1 MIEAQVR
8 YVLGALKAMDEH
20 GLAAIEVKPQVHAEF
35 GDEVQRRMPGSVW
48 TDGGCRSWYLDAN
61 GRNTTLWPDF
71 TWRYA
76 LRTRSFDIDEY
87 RARLDLSGERPLQP
101 AAMAAA

>member
-1 MIEAQVR
+1 
-8 YVLGALKAMDEH
+8 
-20 GLAAIEVKPQVHAEF
+20 
-35 GDEVQRRMPGSVW
+35 
-48 TDGGCRSWYLDAN
+48 
-61 GRNTTLWPDF
+61 LWPDF